1 MYIGT
6 VLQPL
11 VCMYSFFHMT
21 ISLSIGIELPMP

>member
-21 ISLSIGIELPMP
+21 ISLSIGIE